1 MALPNT
7 DRPVSSTA
15 KGVIPAE
22 WPAQAADLL
31 VDKIATVRDKTT
43 RPALVVSRGLVYG
56 LLAGVVG
63 IIAFILL
70 LVMLVRAYDNW
81 MPGNV
86 WPLYA
91 GLAVVFITA
100 GIVCLG
106 RANRPAPA
114 DA

>member
-1 MALPNT
+1 M
-7 DRPVSSTA
+7 V
-15 KGVIPAE
+15 
-22 WPAQAADLL
+22 
-31 VDKIATVRDKTT
+31 
-43 RPALVVSRGLVYG
+43 
-56 LLAGVVG
+56 
-63 IIAFILL
+63 
-70 LVMLVRAYDNW
+70 VRAYDNW

-91 GLAVVFITA
+91 ALAVLFTVG